1 MLFILI
7 YPGAELNVKASG
19 DPFRIIS
26 TVKITDIDT
35 PVAGCTADSSAN
47 VSGTGIT
54 DGTAVLSWEPSD
66 SIYQPGTVYTAVVVL
81 RTEPGYRFDE
91 HTTATVN
98 GEAASMVVLNANG
111 TMSVQTVFA
120 ATEGTSSTTD
130 TTDTEPEA
138 GQNDGFLF
146 GIGIYSPASAIIFL
160 LILLGG
166 LAGIFLWRILRKE

>member
-1 MLFILI
+1 
-7 YPGAELNVKASG
+7 
-19 DPFRIIS
+19 
-26 TVKITDIDT
+26 
-35 PVAGCTADSSAN
+35 
-47 VSGTGIT
+47 
-54 DGTAVLSWEPSD
+54 
-66 SIYQPGTVYTAVVVL
+66 
-81 RTEPGYRFDE
+81 
-91 HTTATVN
+91 
-98 GEAASMVVLNANG
+98 
-111 TMSVQTVFA
+111 MSVQTVFA